1 MASPLQVHH
10 DACIDEGMNYV
21 MSSYCETNVQAQLIA
36 LYTRLADNPDS
47 EFGWSKGKTNACQ
60 LGYSDVWLDRLHDVV
75 WESAAAVGNPFK
87 LGAIVSGETVLDAGC
102 GAGADACVAALL
114 VGNTGKVIGVDC
126 TPAMIYKAQRNAHLA
141 ELDNTA
147 FYVTDINNLP
157 IADNTVDV
165 VISNGAINL
174 AENKEKVFQEL
185 YRVLKSGGRLQIA
198 DMIRESD
205 VCSSFDSDNESWA
218 DCVQGTLPVIKLL
231 EVISDAGFTDV
242 ELLELTGYKTSV
254 STNGALI
261 RAIRP

>member
-1 MASPLQVHH
+1 
-10 DACIDEGMNYV
+10 
-21 MSSYCETNVQAQLIA
+21 MSSCCETYVQAQLIA
-36 LYTRLADNPDS
+36 LYTKLADNPDS
-47 EFGWSKGKTNACQ
+47 EFGWSKGKTNARQ
-60 LGYSDVWLDRLHDVV
+60 LGYSEAWLERLHDTV

-87 LGAIVSGETVLDAGC
+87 LGEIVPGETVLDVGC

-126 TPAMIYKAQRNAHLA
+126 TPAMINKAQRNAQLA
-141 ELDNTA
+141 ELNNTE
-147 FYVTDINNLP
+147 FYITDINNLP

-174 AENKEKVFQEL
+174 SENKEKVFQEL

-205 VCSSFDSDNESWA
+205 VCVSSDAANESWA

-231 EVISDAGFTDV
+231 DVISDAGFTDV
-242 ELLELTGYKTSV
+242 ELLELTGYKTSE

-261 RAIRP
+261 RAVRP